1 LKIKTHNA
9 PTERFTDVIATDK
22 RVQVADHPLIQQCL
36 TKLRDYQTPTSEF
49 RLRAGQ
55 LSRLLVYEA
64 MRNLGTREIG
74 VETPVGS
81 AKGIVLTDYVILAP
95 VLRAGLILAEA
106 AQKVLPTARVYHV
119 GLRRDEATLQAI
131 SYYAK
136 LPESLPS
143 ECKVYVLDPML
154 ATGGSAVAA
163 ISLFAKLK
171 VSSIHL
177 VCFVASPEGIKKVHD
192 TYPDVQITTGSIDD
206 CLNEHGYII
215 PGLGDAGDR
224 LFGT

>member
-1 LKIKTHNA
+1 L
-9 PTERFTDVIATDK
+9 V
-22 RVQVADHPLIQQCL
+22 QQCL
-36 TKLRDYQTPTSEF
+36 TRLRDYQTPTSEF
-49 RLRAGQ
+49 RQRAGQ
-55 LSRLLVYEA
+55 LSTLLVYEA
-64 MRNLGTREIG
+64 MRNLQSREIG

-81 AKGIVLTDYVILAP
+81 AKGVVLTDYVILAP
-95 VLRAGLILAEA
+95 VLRAGLILAEE

-136 LPESLPS
+136 LPESLPA

-171 VSSIHL
+171 VSSLHL
-177 VCFVASPEGIKKVHD
+177 VCFVSSPEGIKRVHE
-192 TYPDVQITTGSIDD
+192 TYPDVQITTAAIDER
-206 CLNEHGYII
+206 LNENGYII

>member
-1 LKIKTHNA
+1 M
-9 PTERFTDVIATDK
+9 IATEK
-22 RVQVADHPLIQQCL
+22 KVHTAKHPLIQQCL

-74 VETPVGS
+74 VETPVG
-81 AKGIVLTDYVILAP
+81 AAQGVVLTDYVILAP

-106 AQKVLPTARVYHV
+106 AQKVLPTARVFHV

-136 LPESLPS
+136 LPDTLPS
-143 ECKVYVLDPML
+143 ESHVYILDPML

-171 VSSIHL
+171 VSAIHL
-177 VCFVASPEGIKKVHD
+177 VCFVASPEGIKRVHD
-192 TYPDVQITTGSIDD
+192 HYPDVEITTAAVDD